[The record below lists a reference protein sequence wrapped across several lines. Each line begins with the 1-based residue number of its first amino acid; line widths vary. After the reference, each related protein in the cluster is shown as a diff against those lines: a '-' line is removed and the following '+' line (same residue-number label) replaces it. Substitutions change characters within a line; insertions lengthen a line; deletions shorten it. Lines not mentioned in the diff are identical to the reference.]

1 MKNFKQLWC
10 LPLALSISLATSSS
24 VFADN
29 TINNHLP
36 NNSVNRLTLNHT
48 QIANSVTYNQT
59 RVTSIT
65 EVVPQQTFTLVKGQ
79 ANIPFTYQNDIDIK
93 LILKNVGKKTI
104 HYEINFPDGTR
115 NLIKSS
121 LASGQQ
127 QEWNLP
133 LYDVY
138 GRTSLGLWNIFAVT
152 TDGSTGKLTVHAY

>member
-1 MKNFKQLWC
+1 MKNFKQLLC
-10 LPLALSISLATSSS
+10 VPLAFSISLATSSS

-29 TINNHLP
+29 TTDNHFLNNT
-36 NNSVNRLTLNHT
+36 VNRLTLNHT
-48 QIANSVTYNQT
+48 QIDNLVTYKQT
-59 RVTSIT
+59 RLNSTI

-79 ANIPFTYQNDIDIK
+79 ANIPFTYQNNIDIK
-93 LILKNVGKKTI
+93 LILKNAGKKTI